1 MKVVLAG
8 YNVDRE
14 ALDEVRRAAPA
25 RLDLT
30 PETLSASYARISRDA
45 RPVDE
50 LRRAARAE
58 VDKARRSNR
67 AIIFKMGHHSVAE
80 HAVFN
85 FDVMGVSR
93 LAIEEIEKFRL
104 GSYTEKSQRYIT
116 LGSDFVMPAE
126 IVATGRRELFVDTV
140 KAQNAL
146 YHKLYTR
153 LRPHVFERH
162 ADLAADP
169 QKQVLLEGWAKEDA
183 RYAVSLSTEGQLG
196 LPVNARN
203 LELMIRRFA
212 ARPLAEVRELNGL
225 IYDRVREIAP
235 SIILF
240 TAATDFDALTYGDV
254 GAAVAR
260 AFPPSKSIRRRSV
273 AANKTASVRL
283 VDFTT
288 DGDDRILAALAH
300 ATSGRPYDECL
311 RGARS
316 LSGAARRSVFKRAFE
331 RMEFYDFP
339 LREFEYADLTF
350 EMILSASAF
359 AQLKRHRMATLTTQP
374 YDPGLGVTIPP
385 SIEAVGAGP
394 EFRSM
399 IERTDAA
406 YAELREAA
414 GAPAA
419 AYVLTNA
426 HRRRALIKVNLRE
439 LYHIARLR
447 QDFAAQWDI
456 RGLAAEM
463 TRVARQSMPL
473 ASLLLGGKDAYP
485 ALYQKAFGRPPKVA
499 PPDIRKQER
508 S

>member
-30 PETLSASYARISRDA
+30 PETLAAAYARISRDA

-104 GSYTEKSQRYIT
+104 VSFTEKSQRYVT
-116 LGSDFVMPAE
+116 LGSDFVVPEE
-126 IVATGRRELFVDTV
+126 IVKAGRRDLFVETV
-140 KAQNAL
+140 RAQNAL
-146 YHKLYTR
+146 YHSLCAR
-153 LRPHVFERH
+153 LRPFVFGRN
-162 ADLAADP
+162 AALAGDP
-169 QKQVLLEGWAKEDA
+169 EKQALLDGWAKEDA
-183 RYAVSLSTEGQLG
+183 RYAVSLATEGQLG
-196 LPVNARN
+196 LTVNARN

-212 ARPLAEVRELNGL
+212 GRPLAEVRELNRR
-225 IYDRVREIAP
+225 IYDLAREIAP

-240 TAATDFDALTYGDV
+240 TAATDFDTLAYGDIGEAIARV
-254 GAAVAR
+254 FPASSRKSRPRREAARDGAD
-260 AFPPSKSIRRRSV
+260 
-273 AANKTASVRL
+273 VRL
-283 VDFTT
+283 IEHTA
-288 DGDDRILAALAH
+288 DGDDRVLAALAH
-300 ATSGRPYDECL
+300 SAIGRPYGRCL
-311 RGARS
+311 RGARA
-316 LSGAARRSVFKRAFE
+316 LSSAEKKAVFKRAFE

-339 LREFEYADLTF
+339 LREFEYAGLTF
-350 EMILSASAF
+350 ELVLSASAF
-359 AQLKRHRMATLTTQP
+359 AQLKRHRMATLTAQP
-374 YDPGLGVTIPP
+374 YDPDLGVTVPP
-385 SIEAVGAGP
+385 SIEAVGAGR

-399 IERTDAA
+399 IARTNDV
-406 YAELREAA
+406 YADLRRTAGEA
-414 GAPAA
+414 AA

-426 HRRRALIKVNLRE
+426 HRRRALIKVNMRE

-456 RGLAAEM
+456 RGLAAAM
-463 TRVARQSMPL
+463 TGAARKAMPL
-473 ASLLLGGKDAYP
+473 AGLLLGGKDAYP
-485 ALYQKAFGRPPKVA
+485 ALYRKAFGRPPKLL
-499 PPDIRKQER
+499 PPDLRK
-508 S
+508 

>member
-14 ALDEVRRAAPA
+14 ALDEVRRAAPN

-30 PETLSASYARISRDA
+30 PETLSASYARISRDS

-58 VDKARRSNR
+58 VDRARRSNR
-67 AIIFKMGHHSVAE
+67 TIIFKMGHHSVAE

-104 GSYTEKSQRYIT
+104 VSCTEKSQRYIT
-116 LGSDFVMPAE
+116 LGSDFVVPEE
-126 IVATGRRELFVDTV
+126 IVKAGRRDVFIETV
-140 KAQNAL
+140 KAQSAL
-146 YHKLYTR
+146 YHSLYER
-153 LRPHVFERH
+153 LRPFVF
-162 ADLAADP
+162 AQNAVLAADP
-169 QKQVLLEGWAKEDA
+169 GKKGLLEGWAKEDA
-183 RYAVSLSTEGQLG
+183 RYAVSLATEGQLG
-196 LPVNARN
+196 LTVNARN

-212 ARPLAEVRELNGL
+212 ARPLAEVRELNGHL
-225 IYDRVREIAP
+225 YDLARGIAP

-240 TAATDFDALTYGDV
+240 TAATDFDAKAYGDIGETIGSAFRPPAKKTGSGRSGPKT
-254 GAAVAR
+254 GAD
-260 AFPPSKSIRRRSV
+260 
-273 AANKTASVRL
+273 VRL
-283 VDFTT
+283 IDCTA

-300 ATSGRPYDECL
+300 TTSGRPYDECL
-311 RGARS
+311 RGARA
-316 LSGAARRSVFKRAFE
+316 LSGAARRAVFLRAFE

-339 LREFEYADLTF
+339 LREFEYADLTY
-350 EMILSASAF
+350 ELVLSASAF

-374 YDPGLGVTIPP
+374 YDPDLGVTVPP
-385 SIEAVGAGP
+385 SVEAIGAGP

-399 IERTDAA
+399 IERTNAVHAD
-406 YAELREAA
+406 LRRTAGEA
-414 GAPAA
+414 AA

-456 RGLAAEM
+456 RALAAAM
-463 TRVARQSMPL
+463 TGPARKVMPL
-473 ASLLLGGKDAYP
+473 AGLLLGGKDAYP
-485 ALYQKAFGRPPKVA
+485 ALYRKAFGRPPKLF
-499 PPDIRKQER
+499 PPDITK
-508 S
+508 

>member
-14 ALDEVRRAAPA
+14 ALDEVRRRGPD

-58 VDKARRSNR
+58 VDKARRSNQ

-116 LGSDFVMPAE
+116 LGSDFVVPEEVVKA
-126 IVATGRRELFVDTV
+126 GRRAVFTATV

-146 YHKLYTR
+146 YHKLYKR
-153 LRPHVFERH
+153 LRPWVFEQNRE
-162 ADLAADP
+162 LAADP
-169 QKQVLLEGWAKEDA
+169 KRHSLLEGWAKEDA
-183 RYAVSLSTEGQLG
+183 RYVVSLATEGQLG
-196 LPVNARN
+196 LTVNARN

-212 ARPLAEVRELNGL
+212 ARPLVEIRELNGRL
-225 IYDRVREIAP
+225 YDLVKSVAP

-240 TAATDFDALTYGDV
+240 TAATDFDAKTYDDV
-254 GAAVAR
+254 RAQLDAGLGGKSRTPKPPAR
-260 AFPPSKSIRRRSV
+260 PRKSDSG
-273 AANKTASVRL
+273 VRL
-283 VDFTT
+283 IDHTP
-288 DGDDRILAALAH
+288 DGDDRILAALIQ
-300 ATSGRPYDECL
+300 TLMPLPYDRCL
-311 RGARS
+311 RRAR
-316 LSGAARRSVFKRAFE
+316 AMPAEARTAVFKRAFE

-350 EMILSASAF
+350 ELVLSASAF
-359 AQLKRHRMATLTTQP
+359 AQLKRHRMATLTVQP
-374 YDPGLGVTIPP
+374 YDPVLGATVPP
-385 SIEAVGAGP
+385 SVEAIGAGP
-394 EFRSM
+394 EFRAM
-399 IERTDAA
+399 IERTNDVH
-406 YAELREAA
+406 EDLRRTAGEA
-414 GAPAA
+414 AA

-426 HRRRALIKVNLRE
+426 HRRRVLFKVNVRE

-456 RGLAAEM
+456 RGLAARM
-463 TRVARQSMPL
+463 TALAARTMPL
-473 ASLLLGGKDAYP
+473 ACLLLGGKDSYP
-485 ALYQKAFGRPPKVA
+485 AMYEKAFGRPPA
-499 PPDIRKQER
+499 LRPPDIRK
-508 S
+508 